1 MKSRL
6 ILNPVSG
13 SDTGVARLP
22 ALNEQLR
29 ESIGAMDIVMTVA
42 PEAAREAAAD
52 AARAGYDT
60 LFIGGGDGTLNQ
72 VLNGV
77 ASVDEGLSRVR
88 FGVLP
93 LGTGNDFAATLGLSE
108 NLDEAIGQLVKG
120 RSLDVDLG
128 TLNGHHFVNVSAG
141 GFIADVSAAVSPTLK
156 TIAGKLAYL
165 IGGAQVLLDYEPL
178 RAELRAIVEG
188 EVVERE
194 LRLQMFAVCNARLIG
209 GGHIIAPH
217 AVIDDGWLDIC
228 LVEAMPTLEFVGLL
242 NRVATGDHLQDDRVT
257 YFRARE
263 LDLRFDHV
271 IKVNT
276 DGEVLATDRCDYRV
290 RPRTARFLVGDEVGA
305 RRNAEPVRSS
315 TASDSLGPMTGMA
328 LDHAG

>member
-1 MKSRL
+1 MAMKSRL
-6 ILNPVSG
+6 ILNPTSG
-13 SDTGVARLP
+13 SDAGAVQLP

-29 ESIGAMDIVMTVA
+29 ERIGAMDIVMTVA
-42 PEAAREAAAD
+42 PGDARDAAAD

-77 ASVDEGLSRVR
+77 ASVDGALSRVT
-88 FGVLP
+88 FGVIP
-93 LGTGNDFAATLGLSE
+93 LGTGNDFATALGLPE
-108 NLDEAIGQLVKG
+108 NVDEAIRLLLKG
-120 RSLDVDLG
+120 RTIDVDLG

-141 GFIADVSAAVSPTLK
+141 GFIADVSDAVSPALK

-165 IGGAQVLLDYEPL
+165 IGGAQVLWDYEPVK
-178 RAELRAIVEG
+178 AELRAIVDG
-188 EVVERE
+188 ELIDRE
-194 LRLQMFAVCNARLIG
+194 VNLQMFAVCNARLIG
-209 GGHIIAPH
+209 GGRMIAPH

-242 NRVATGDHLQDDRVT
+242 NRVSTGDHLDDDRVT

-263 LDLRFDHV
+263 LDLRFNQV

-276 DGEVLATDRCDYRV
+276 DGEVLTADRCHYGV
-290 RPRTARFLVGDEVGA
+290 RPRSARFIVGNGLA
-305 RRNAEPVRSS
+305 A
-315 TASDSLGPMTGMA
+315 
-328 LDHAG
+328 